1 MRRTALIPFSV
12 RVSVPGDLKIL
23 IGSKAPNHSATPSN
37 SHSTERLPLRSRFVK
52 TWKISDIVA
61 STPRNTLS
69 KPQNPWTLISF
80 AQIIVYDVGMF
91 RSIACDL
98 PGHENRKL
106 SQSSNDYIVR
116 QLKIS
121 SCVVLRRNVGAKLQG
136 RLCRTRPSWSASH
149 VSWREMERALP
160 RAARMERNASW
171 REVGRCHCSFTV
183 WENSSLPLASVIFW
197 PVNGPHSL
205 PT

>member
-1 MRRTALIPFSV
+1 MRNYCIGYTFVSHVWIVFLTSLNHNKMGRTALIPFSV

-23 IGSKAPNHSATPSN
+23 IGSKAPNHPATPSN
-37 SHSTERLPLRSRFVK
+37 SHSTERVPLRSRFVK

-98 PGHENRKL
+98 P
-106 SQSSNDYIVR
+106 
-116 QLKIS
+116 
-121 SCVVLRRNVGAKLQG
+121 
-136 RLCRTRPSWSASH
+136 RTRKS
-149 VSWREMERALP
+149 
-160 RAARMERNASW
+160 
-171 REVGRCHCSFTV
+171 
-183 WENSSLPLASVIFW
+183 
-197 PVNGPHSL
+197 
-205 PT
+205 

>member
-1 MRRTALIPFSV
+1 MGRTALIPFSV

-80 AQIIVYDVGMF
+80 AQIIIYDVGMS

-98 PGHENRKL
+98 N
-106 SQSSNDYIVR
+106 
-116 QLKIS
+116 
-121 SCVVLRRNVGAKLQG
+121 
-136 RLCRTRPSWSASH
+136 RTRKSQTQSFFKWLYCPATKKLVRVLFYTGTSAQSCKEGSVKHDHLGQRRTCRGGKWSAPCR
-149 VSWREMERALP
+149 VRREWNGMLPGERWVDVTVHLQCEKTP
-160 RAARMERNASW
+160 LFPW
-171 REVGRCHCSFTV
+171 PLLSFD
-183 WENSSLPLASVIFW
+183 L
-197 PVNGPHSL
+197 
-205 PT
+205 